1 MTINDVKLIAMYLPQ
16 FHVVP
21 ENDTW
26 WGKGFTEWTNTKKA
40 IPLFKGHEQPKTPLG
55 EDYYDL
61 LNPEVLRRQALQA
74 EKYGIYGFSFYH
86 YWFGNGKRL
95 LYRPAEILLSNK
107 DISLNFCFTW
117 ANQDWTRTWHNGG
130 QGDREVLIKEEY
142 GGKEEW
148 QRHFEYML
156 PFFKDDRYIKV
167 DNKPVYLIYQ
177 IRELMKKA
185 PGMLEYWNALAR
197 ESGFEGIYWIA
208 FDSHRTNDSQDYI
221 ASIPEISAS
230 ADFVPGRVRDEIRSA
245 AGWRRTIKNTVRR
258 LLPDKTRVPQCF
270 LDLID
275 YDHYHN
281 RILNE
286 AHRETQYWNCLVDY
300 DDSPRRGKNA
310 IIFDGVTP
318 EKFGK
323 YLREYILKS
332 AKENKEFVFVTAWN
346 EWGEGN
352 HLEPDDRYG
361 YRWLEA
367 VQNAKK
373 G

>member
-21 ENDTW
+21 ENETW
-26 WGKGFTEWTNTKKA
+26 WGEGFTEWTNTKKA
-40 IPLFKGHEQPKTPLG
+40 TPLYKGHEQPKTPLG

-61 LNPEVLRRQALQA
+61 LNPEVLKRQALQA

-86 YWFGNGKRL
+86 YWFGNGKKL

-107 DISLNFCFTW
+107 DIRLNFCFTW

-130 QGDREVLIKEEY
+130 QGDRELLIKEEY

-148 QRHFEYML
+148 QKHFDYML
-156 PFFKDDRYIKV
+156 PFFEDSRYIKV
-167 DNKPVYLIYQ
+167 DNKPVYLLYQ
-177 IRELMKKA
+177 IRDLMEQA

-197 ESGFEGIYWIA
+197 KSGFEGIYWIA
-208 FDSHRTNDSQDYI
+208 FDSHRTNDSQNYI
-221 ASIPEISAS
+221 AGIPEISAS

-245 AGWRRTIKNTVRR
+245 ADWKRTIKNTVRR
-258 LLPDKTRVPQCF
+258 ILPDKASVPKCF

-281 RILNE
+281 RILSE
-286 AHRETQYWNCLVDY
+286 MHRETQYWNCLVDY